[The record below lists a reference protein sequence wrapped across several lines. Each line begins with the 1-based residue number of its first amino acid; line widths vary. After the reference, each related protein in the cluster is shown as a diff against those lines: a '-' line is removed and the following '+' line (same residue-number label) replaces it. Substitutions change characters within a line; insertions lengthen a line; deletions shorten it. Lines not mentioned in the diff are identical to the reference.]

1 MNIALSILAIY
12 VFILLGF
19 IAKKIFKDE
28 LSERGMVILS
38 VYFLHPIF
46 SFWGLST
53 KPMSLELL
61 QVPLYYVLFS
71 LLTIAVSF
79 VFARLFFEDVK
90 ERSIM
95 TISAAINNTGNLG
108 IPLGIAIFGEVS
120 IIYTSMMSVAN
131 TLMTYTL
138 GVFFYSAGTSSM
150 KQAFLNIFKLPVI
163 WAAMLAFVLNFS
175 GIVIHPTLFKSL
187 EMGAYCTVVLQLMIF
202 GMYLYNMKLGELN
215 LKLLLHV
222 NLLKFV
228 ILPILTAWLLFFVL
242 PLEPFVASV
251 IFLELIVPLAVTN
264 VNIAALYDCKPVDV
278 ASLILFTSLLFVPF
292 LLVVSFALSSFG
304 IGHFG

>member
-12 VFILLGF
+12 VFILLGY
-19 IAKKIFKDE
+19 IAKKIFQEE
-28 LSERGMVILS
+28 LAERGMVILS

-61 QVPLYYVLFS
+61 QVPFYYVLFS
-71 LLTIAVSF
+71 LLTIAVGF
-79 VFARLFFEDVK
+79 IFARMFFEDLK

-108 IPLGIAIFGEVS
+108 IPLGIAIFGEAS
-120 IIYTSMMSVAN
+120 IIYTSMISVAN

-163 WAAMLAFVLNFS
+163 WFAALAMTLNFM
-175 GIVIHPTLFKSL
+175 GIVIHPILFKSL
-187 EMGAYCTVVLQLMIF
+187 EMGAYCTVVLQLIIF

-215 LKLLLHV
+215 FKLLLHV
-222 NLLKFV
+222 NFMKFF
-228 ILPILTAWLLFFVL
+228 IMPIITVWLLFFVL

-278 ASLILFTSLLFVPF
+278 ASLIFFTSILFIPF
-292 LLVVSFALSSFG
+292 LLIISYLLSYFG
-304 IGHFG
+304 IAQMG

>member
-12 VFILLGF
+12 VFILLGY

-28 LSERGMVILS
+28 LAERGMVILS

-53 KPMSLELL
+53 KPISLELL

-79 VFARLFFEDVK
+79 IFARIFFEDVK

-95 TISAAINNTGNLG
+95 TIATAINNTGNLG
-108 IPLGIAIFGEVS
+108 IPLGIAIFGQES

-163 WAAMLAFVLNFS
+163 WAAMLAMVLNFT
-175 GIVIHPTLFKSL
+175 GVVIHPTLFKSL

-215 LKLLLHV
+215 FKLLLHV
-222 NLLKFV
+222 NLIKFV
-228 ILPILTAWLLFFVL
+228 IMPIMTVWVLFFVL

-292 LLVVSFALSSFG
+292 LLIVSFALSFFG
-304 IGHFG
+304 IEHFG

>member
-12 VFILLGF
+12 VFILLGY
-19 IAKKIFKDE
+19 IAKKIFKED
-28 LSERGMVILS
+28 LGERGMVILS

-61 QVPLYYVLFS
+61 QVPFYYVLFS
-71 LLTIAVSF
+71 LLTIGVGF
-79 VFARLFFEDVK
+79 IFARMFFEDMK

-95 TISAAINNTGNLG
+95 TIAVAINNTGNLG
-108 IPLGIAIFGEVS
+108 IPLGIAIFGQES

-163 WAAMLAFVLNFS
+163 WAAMFALGLNFA

-187 EMGAYCTVVLQLMIF
+187 EMGAYCMVVLQLIVF

-215 LKLLLHV
+215 YKLLLHV
-222 NLLKFV
+222 HLIKFV
-228 ILPILTAWLLFFVL
+228 IMPIITVWMLFFVL

-251 IFLELIVPLAVTN
+251 LFLELIVPLAVTN
-264 VNIAALYDCKPVDV
+264 VNISALYDCKPVDV
-278 ASLILFTSLLFVPF
+278 ASLILFTSLLFIPF
-292 LLVVSFALSSFG
+292 LLMVSYLLAYFG
-304 IGHFG
+304 IAYLG

>member
-12 VFILLGF
+12 VFILLGY

-28 LSERGMVILS
+28 LAEKGMVILS

-71 LLTIAVSF
+71 LLTIAISF
-79 VFARLFFEDVK
+79 VFARMFFEDTK

-95 TISAAINNTGNLG
+95 TIAAAINNTGNLG
-108 IPLGIAIFGEVS
+108 IPLGIAIFGEAS

-163 WAAMLAFVLNFS
+163 WAAMFAMMFNFM
-175 GIVIHPTLFKSL
+175 GIVIHPILFKSL

-202 GMYLYNMKLGELN
+202 GMYLYNMQLGNLN
-215 LKLLLHV
+215 HKLLLHV
-222 NLLKFV
+222 NLIKFA
-228 ILPILTAWLLFFVL
+228 IMPIITVWLLFFVL

-264 VNIAALYDCKPVDV
+264 VNIAALYNCKPIDV
-278 ASLILFTSLLFVPF
+278 ASLILFSSLIFIPF
-292 LLVVSFALSSFG
+292 LLIVSFLLSFFG
-304 IGHFG
+304 IAQIG

>member
-1 MNIALSILAIY
+1 MNITLSILAIY
-12 VFILLGF
+12 VFILLGY

-28 LSERGMVILS
+28 LAEKGMVILS

-71 LLTIAVSF
+71 CLTIVVGF
-79 VFARLFFEDVK
+79 IFAKLFFKDAK

-95 TISAAINNTGNLG
+95 TITAAINNTGNLG
-108 IPLGIAIFGEVS
+108 IPLGIAIFGEAS

-150 KQAFLNIFKLPVI
+150 KEAFLNIFKLPVI
-163 WAAMLAFVLNFS
+163 WFAALAMIINFM
-175 GIVIHPTLFKSL
+175 GIRIHPTIFKSL

-202 GMYLYNMKLGELN
+202 GMYLYKIKLGELN
-215 LKLLLHV
+215 YKLLLHV
-222 NLLKFV
+222 HLMKF
-228 ILPILTAWLLFFVL
+228 IIMPIIAIWLLFFVI

-251 IFLELIVPLAVTN
+251 LFLELIVPLAVTN
-264 VNIAALYDCKPVDV
+264 VNIAALYDCRPVDV
-278 ASLILFTSLLFVPF
+278 AALIFFSSLVFIPF
-292 LLVVSFALSSFG
+292 LIAVSYFLDYFHIIAIL
-304 IGHFG
+304 